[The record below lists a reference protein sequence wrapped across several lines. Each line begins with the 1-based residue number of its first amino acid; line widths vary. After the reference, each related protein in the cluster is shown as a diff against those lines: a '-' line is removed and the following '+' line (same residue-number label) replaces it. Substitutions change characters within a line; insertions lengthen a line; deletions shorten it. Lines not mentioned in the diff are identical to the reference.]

1 MASLALARSKEP
13 KTERAHTSA
22 KVSQAEAEDTRH
34 NQAEDRYTY
43 YSTSSVASE
52 QEEKHMDMQPM
63 TQSAS
68 SQEAPQSESRRLH
81 GFALFSVLTA
91 LMLTLL
97 LEALDQTVVGT
108 ALPRIVGSLQ
118 GFDRYTWAVTAYT
131 LASIT
136 MVPIVGK
143 LSDQFGRKWF
153 LVVGTSIFLLGSV
166 LAGASQSMNQLIA
179 FRALQGLGAGM
190 GIALAFVVVAD
201 IFPPAER
208 AKWQSLFGVVY
219 GFANLVGPTLGG
231 WLTDHGPLV
240 GTLVTET
247 TRWRWVFYV
256 NVPIGIIALAALL
269 IFLPANLS
277 VRTSRY
283 TGWAAIRRI
292 DMPGAGL
299 SAAAT
304 ICLLL
309 GLTWGSSGIFE
320 WSSPQVIGV
329 LIAAGMLFATFLIV
343 ERVVVDPILPLDLFR
358 NQVFAVASLLSLLQ
372 LMILVGLIIYLP
384 LFLQGVL
391 GVSATYAGAVI
402 TPMTVSSVIGAALAG
417 FAITI
422 LKRYQLITILS
433 AIIMTAGV
441 FLLTRMTPST
451 SLLEAIIFMVIAGI
465 GLGPFFSVLTIAAQ
479 NALPRTRLGVG
490 TASVRYLGQLG
501 AVLGVAIVG
510 TVVNQTL
517 ANEIVKRIPA
527 STVKQ
532 LTPQGL
538 KFATNPQVLVN
549 SQYHD
554 TVVQTAK
561 GYAQRIA
568 VAQVPPGPQ
577 HDQIAVSVAAQ
588 AAQQVLHLLNQVFE
602 ALRLS
607 LAVAV
612 QHGFIAILLF
622 SVAALVATFFQKDV
636 PMTQQQPGEESDEAR
651 EAGVSEVDVS
661 MIP

>member
-1 MASLALARSKEP
+1 LTYPAR
-13 KTERAHTSA
+13 
-22 KVSQAEAEDTRH
+22 
-34 NQAEDRYTY
+34 
-43 YSTSSVASE
+43 
-52 QEEKHMDMQPM
+52 
-63 TQSAS
+63 
-68 SQEAPQSESRRLH
+68 
-81 GFALFSVLTA
+81 GF
-91 LMLTLL
+91 
-97 LEALDQTVVGT
+97 
-108 ALPRIVGSLQ
+108 
-118 GFDRYTWAVTAYT
+118 
-131 LASIT
+131 
-136 MVPIVGK
+136 
-143 LSDQFGRKWF
+143 
-153 LVVGTSIFLLGSV
+153 
-166 LAGASQSMNQLIA
+166 
-179 FRALQGLGAGM
+179 
-190 GIALAFVVVAD
+190 
-201 IFPPAER
+201 
-208 AKWQSLFGVVY
+208 
-219 GFANLVGPTLGG
+219 
-231 WLTDHGPLV
+231 
-240 GTLVTET
+240 
-247 TRWRWVFYV
+247 
-256 NVPIGIIALAALL
+256 
-269 IFLPANLS
+269 
-277 VRTSRY
+277 
-283 TGWAAIRRI
+283 
-292 DMPGAGL
+292 

-309 GLTWGSSGIFE
+309 GLTWGSSGIYD
-320 WSSPQVIGV
+320 WSSPQVVGV
-329 LIAAGMLFATFLIV
+329 LVAAGLLFGTFLIV

-358 NQVFAVASLLSLLQ
+358 NQVFAVAALLSLLQ

-402 TPMTVSSVIGAALAG
+402 TPMTVSLVIGAALAG

-433 AIIMTAGV
+433 ALIMTAGV

-517 ANEIVKRIPA
+517 ANDLVKRIPA
-527 STVKQ
+527 TTVQQ

-568 VAQVPPGPQ
+568 VARVPPGPR
-577 HDQIAVSVAAQ
+577 HDQIAASVAAQ
-588 AAQQVLHLLNQVFE
+588 AVQQVQHLLNQVFE

-607 LAVAV
+607 LAVAL
-612 QHGFIAILLF
+612 QHGFLAVLLF
-622 SVAALVATFFQKDV
+622 CVAALLAMFFLKDV
-636 PMTQQQPGEESDEAR
+636 PMTQQQPGEEADKAR
-651 EAGVSEVDVS
+651 EAGESEVDVPVIS
-661 MIP
+661 